1 MEHEDDFPTKP
12 INRTTAEQVEVLNV
26 TLTRCI
32 LSAERLPLGAERQE
46 AYREI
51 SKLEEQ
57 LAALTDSK
65 STEGEIARRGAVS
78 AAIEARDYERAWL
91 LGNRYLAEPRTIDMD
106 ASLRDLMQS
115 TL

>member
-12 INRTTAEQVEVLNV
+12 INRTAAEQIEALNV
-26 TLTRCI
+26 AVTARI
-32 LSAERLPLGAERQE
+32 LSAERLPLGRERQE
-46 AYREI
+46 AYLEI

-78 AAIEARDYERAWL
+78 AAIEARDCDRAVL
-91 LGNRYLAEPRTIDMD
+91 LALRYLKEPRTVAMD
-106 ASLRDLMQS
+106 ASLNDLIES